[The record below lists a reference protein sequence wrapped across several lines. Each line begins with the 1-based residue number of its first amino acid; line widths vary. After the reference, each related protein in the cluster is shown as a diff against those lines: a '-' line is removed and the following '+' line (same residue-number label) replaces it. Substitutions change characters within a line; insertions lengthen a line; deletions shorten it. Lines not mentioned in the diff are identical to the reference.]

1 LLASVATLVSI
12 VAASLAVVVVATT
25 LVAVVAATTT
35 TVVVASSSSSILV
48 VTAHVV
54 IATSV
59 VEATTA
65 STTSATSS
73 ETTAFVGAA
82 YGFGLTGTKRGLRH
96 RDTVEKHRSVGILR
110 VQTRHL
116 VVYSVHLL
124 VDINHVCLVY

>member
-1 LLASVATLVSI
+1 LVSI

-35 TVVVASSSSSILV
+35 TVVVASSS
-48 VTAHVV
+48 TAHVV